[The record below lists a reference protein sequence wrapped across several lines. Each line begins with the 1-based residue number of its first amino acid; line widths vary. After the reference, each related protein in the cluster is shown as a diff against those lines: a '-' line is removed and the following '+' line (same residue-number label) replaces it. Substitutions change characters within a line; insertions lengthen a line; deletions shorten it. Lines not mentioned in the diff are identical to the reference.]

1 MGNVSV
7 DVSAIKSNASAL
19 NSRTNAFI
27 STLDAI
33 QTGGIST
40 LDALKGNTID
50 MLKKEWEKIYESIGD
65 FKNNFSKWNE
75 VVTLIAAAHSD
86 FSVGTDATYRDTF
99 EGSDTVKMNKE
110 ALESLGLLGDSATAA
125 ALLKFYNE
133 YGEKGIEG
141 KDGVSSYIRTEKTGP
156 GDNDYTLY
164 VDIKDKDGNLL
175 YTYTTD
181 KDGKVKYYIPTS
193 EVDENG
199 NPKLSEVDSQ
209 PSLEKNG
216 DTYTSVGNK
225 GEEVVTNNQDNNYT
239 TEKFEYSDGTYR
251 IRTKDK
257 DGNIISETDYTK
269 SNELAFKREYT
280 DGEVSSTHWYENGQE
295 IKRYEFSTESD
306 GTEITKY
313 YENDKLVSSS
323 SKNERNTVS
332 IDTTYENGKP
342 SETVVKYGNNYHD
355 ESLRGATETIRY
367 ASNGSSHKIEYPDK
381 TYELAYFDENGKQTE
396 SQLYNSNNQA
406 ISVNNK

>member
-141 KDGVSSYIRTEKTGP
+141 KDDVSSYIRTEKTGD

-225 GEEVVTNNQDNNYT
+225 GEEVVTNNQDNN
-239 TEKFEYSDGTYR
+239 
-251 IRTKDK
+251 
-257 DGNIISETDYTK
+257 
-269 SNELAFKREYT
+269 
-280 DGEVSSTHWYENGQE
+280 
-295 IKRYEFSTESD
+295 
-306 GTEITKY
+306 
-313 YENDKLVSSS
+313 
-323 SKNERNTVS
+323 
-332 IDTTYENGKP
+332 
-342 SETVVKYGNNYHD
+342 
-355 ESLRGATETIRY
+355 
-367 ASNGSSHKIEYPDK
+367 
-381 TYELAYFDENGKQTE
+381 
-396 SQLYNSNNQA
+396 
-406 ISVNNK
+406 